1 MLVCAKN
8 GCGWLAAALLIVL
21 ACSPRAGWTQAV
33 EAALR
38 GKASPNAE
46 ITVRNTATGLTRHT
60 RAAADGSYSI
70 VGLPPGRYRVDAGAG
85 TETNVTLTVAATI
98 TLDLQPQAPT
108 EELAT
113 VTVKT
118 TRPTEVKT
126 SEIATLIPQ
135 VQIETLPQITR
146 NFLEFADT
154 VPGMVFIVDKNGNT
168 SLRGGAQNDIRRSS
182 PSRCPA

>member
-8 GCGWLAAALLIVL
+8 GCGWLAAAVLVVL
-21 ACSPRAGWTQAV
+21 ACSPRSGWTQAV

-38 GKASPNAE
+38 GRAAPNAE
-46 ITVRNTATGLTRHT
+46 ITVRNTATGLTRRT

-70 VGLPPGRYRVDAGAG
+70 VGLPPGPYRVAAGAG
-85 TETNVTLTVAATI
+85 TQTNVTLTVASTI

-113 VTVKT
+113 VTVKS

-126 SEIATLIPQ
+126 SEIATIVPQ
-135 VQIETLPQITR
+135 VQIETLPQVTR

-154 VPGMVFIVDKNGNT
+154 VPGMV
-168 SLRGGAQNDIRRSS
+168 
-182 PSRCPA
+182 